1 MGQHVHAV
9 VIVDF
14 VACHQSDVVL
24 ALLLDVFVPRVRCSV
39 CIVVLFLCRF
49 LHIVVVAVAVA
60 VVFVIVC
67 VSFVIVAVFSFFAAI
82 VVVVDNGDLLHSV
95 AVIGGDVG
103 GASGCCTG
111 GLP

>member
-1 MGQHVHAV
+1 MFRVQSVGWGN
-9 VIVDF
+9 IFMPSSVDF

-67 VSFVIVAVFSFFAAI
+67 VSFVIVAFSLFS
-82 VVVVDNGDLLHSV
+82 LL
-95 AVIGGDVG
+95 
-103 GASGCCTG
+103 
-111 GLP
+111 